1 MSVSL
6 ESALVELSKQIGDYW
21 ASTSTSGGSSTTIV
35 DTALSAKAADWITDE
50 AYDRITSGTYDDE
63 ERKISSLSSST
74 LTTLAHGGTIATS
87 VTYEI
92 HRLFTA
98 TEKRRGLIYAARRIF
113 PYCFK
118 WVRDETLTLGNWLRD
133 GDLEYN
139 WTSTT
144 AHTYWKASTST
155 MTQTTTLPY
164 YRRSSTSMKI
174 DTAAG
179 YVYQSEAENKDL
191 MDVSERTVT
200 FTASGWCNTASCLR
214 LAIYDGTTTTYSS
227 YHAGDSEWEDYI
239 DSNEMTVKATIAEG
253 VDTIEFRIYHDVGA
267 GISYVD
273 DLRVTGPV
281 RDKLY
286 IGDSGLALNK
296 PHQILY
302 SADTSIYRE
311 PWLLLRDYHVGSDG
325 YLYLPSGVSD
335 YRLRI
340 LGIGYLD
347 FLVSGSASETWAAT
361 IAIDKP
367 QLDILVA
374 EAIVYLYMQ
383 MVIPNYTSGDNAQY
397 AQALAYWQAE
407 LEARKRKYG
416 MLPPPA
422 TIHWG

>member
-1 MSVSL
+1 MSTNL

-74 LTTLAHGGTIATS
+74 LTTLAHGGTIATA

-98 TEKRRGLIYAARRIF
+98 TEKKRALIYAARNIF
-113 PYCFK
+113 PYCFSQI
-118 WVRDETLTLGNWLRD
+118 RDETLTLGNWLRD

-144 AHTYWKASTST
+144 AHTYWKASVST

-164 YRRSSTSMKI
+164 YRRSSTSMKLS
-174 DTAAG
+174 TAAG
-179 YVYQSEAENKDL
+179 YVYQSVAENPDL
-191 MDVSERTVT
+191 MNLSGKTIR
-200 FTASGWCNTASCLR
+200 FSASAWCDTASCLR

-227 YHAGDSEWEDYI
+227 YHTGNSEWKDYQ
-239 DSNEMTVKATIAEG
+239 DNEELYVEVTIPEG
-253 VDTIEFRIYHDVGA
+253 VDTLQFRIYHAVGA
-267 GISYVD
+267 GVSYVD
-273 DLRVTGPV
+273 DLRVTGPT

-286 IGDSGLALNK
+286 IGDSGLAQNK
-296 PHQILY
+296 PHQVLY
-302 SADTSIYRE
+302 ASDSLIYQE
-311 PWLLLRDYHVGSDG
+311 PWLPLRNCTVGSDG
-325 YLYLPSGVSD
+325 YLYAPASATD

-340 LGIGYLD
+340 IGIGYLD
-347 FLVSGSASETWAAT
+347 FLVSGAASEAWAAT
-361 IAIDKP
+361 IALDKP

-374 EAIVYLYMQ
+374 QAIVYLYMQ
-383 MVIPNYTSGDNAQY
+383 MALPNYTSGDNTRY
-397 AQALAYWQAE
+397 INALSFWQLE
-407 LEARKRKYG
+407 LENRKRKYA
-416 MLPPPA
+416 MIPPSA